1 MPRTAVDSDFA
12 HGTAEDDIHTGACGD
27 SISPGIYVFRSHG
40 SNITFIEPQAGSIYY
55 YIVNSIAAIY
65 NPIVTK
71 NNIIAVTGVYGLIAF
86 AANND
91 VVAVVTVDNGIA
103 ATVSKSFTKDIGN
116 KSGIGELGS
125 SGNDPAVVAKNDVA
139 VAATHDFHFASHTTQ
154 NNVASGSA
162 VQGIRAADTSISSK
176 NKTRNN
182 LTVVTD
188 EDVVT
193 AIAGEIV
200 IAKTAD
206 DGVVACAAVDT
217 KIIATVGVRNQT
229 FNRGGHV
236 VRVKDNFAV
245 VCENQV
251 IAGSCCNR

>member
-1 MPRTAVDSDFA
+1 M
-12 HGTAEDDIHTGACGD
+12 
-27 SISPGIYVFRSHG
+27 
-40 SNITFIEPQAGSIYY
+40 
-55 YIVNSIAAIY
+55 
-65 NPIVTK
+65 
-71 NNIIAVTGVYGLIAF
+71 
-86 AANND
+86 
-91 VVAVVTVDNGIA
+91 
-103 ATVSKSFTKDIGN
+103 
-116 KSGIGELGS
+116 
-125 SGNDPAVVAKNDVA
+125 
-139 VAATHDFHFASHTTQ
+139 
-154 NNVASGSA
+154 
-162 VQGIRAADTSISSK
+162 
-176 NKTRNN
+176 
-182 LTVVTD
+182 TVVTD

-200 IAKTAD
+200 IAKAAD